1 MYCVAWNEED
11 VGDAR
16 LLKHGYLI
24 CTDVFCWFQPWNH
37 WKRLKNVGKKCFDQL
52 LGVGSTQKLVE
63 IHNKWVHESKW
74 QYKQYK
80 FNNMKTGFFVR
91 FMMAFEFY
99 LLFKFHPKWHSKCHP
114 KPGLFPVFRHLKN
127 FLERGHS
134 NIWQVE
140 VQFLDSPFFCSSRY
154 FHMKKYQSKVKIAEF

>member
-52 LGVGSTQKLVE
+52 LGAGSTQKLVE

-74 QYKQYK
+74 QNKQCYL
-80 FNNMKTGFFVR
+80 NDMKTGLLLLMVYDDIWILSVIQISSK
-91 FMMAFEFY
+91 MAFKMSSKTWTFSSLQTSEIFSEKRTFKY
-99 LLFKFHPKWHSKCHP
+99 LTSRS
-114 KPGLFPVFRHLKN
+114 PGPRFTIF
-127 FLERGHS
+127 FL
-134 NIWQVE
+134 
-140 VQFLDSPFFCSSRY
+140 
-154 FHMKKYQSKVKIAEF
+154 